1 MEDILEEIEDNPEY
15 IILDK
20 IELLRSV
27 LCSCIPCPEDNT
39 TWIPILNDIGHER
52 VTAKMLNLIE
62 QL

>member
-27 LCSCIPCPEDNT
+27 LCPTNSIKFECNGECGD
-39 TWIPILNDIGHER
+39 
-52 VTAKMLNLIE
+52 
-62 QL
+62 